1 MDANIIR
8 MYELWCEKA
17 TRDGDLAEELAAI
30 RGDIDAVNERFY
42 RNLEFGTGGLRGI
55 IGAGTNRMNVYT
67 VGRVSQGLADYVR
80 ANYPEGK
87 RSIAVSYDSRIKSE
101 MFSREAAAVFAS
113 NGIAVYIYPAL
124 MPTPALSFAVRHLGC
139 AAGVMITAS
148 HNPSEYNGYKVYN
161 SSGCQVTDEAAGEIS
176 SFIDRVD
183 CFEGVAFGNWDEL
196 LERGMISFIGED
208 TVTAFID
215 AVKSQSLVSDET
227 ELDRDVAIVYT
238 PLNGTGLMP
247 VRRTL
252 TECGYTNISIVESQ
266 KDPDGTFPTCPYP
279 NPEIRQA
286 MEEGIRKAREVGADL
301 LIATDP
307 DCDRVGIAVKD
318 DDGDYRLLTG
328 NETGILLTEY
338 ICERRCF
345 MDTMPD
351 DAVIIKT
358 IVTTEMVSA
367 IAKRWG
373 VKIMDVLTGF
383 KYIGEQIGL
392 LEEKGE
398 EERYVFGFEES
409 YGYLAG
415 TYVRDKDA
423 VVASMMICDM
433 FAYYRARGKCLPE
446 KLSELYS
453 KYGYYLNTLYS
464 FGFAGQEG
472 FFRMKEIMESL
483 REKGLGSCGIET
495 EYVKDYSMGI
505 EGLPVS
511 DVLKYYLPDG
521 GTVVVR
527 PSGTEPKLKVYLSVK
542 AEDRD
547 MALSEEKKLSESVR
561 QLFV

>member
-1 MDANIIR
+1 MDTKIR
-8 MYELWCEKA
+8 ETYELWLRKA
-17 TRDGDLAEELAAI
+17 LRDRDLTSELESVAGDEAA
-30 RGDIDAVNERFY
+30 VTERFY
-42 RNLEFGTGGLRGI
+42 RQLEFGTGGLRGI

-67 VGRVSQGLADYVR
+67 VGRVSQGLADYVK
-80 ANYPEGK
+80 AHFPEGK

-101 MFSREAAAVFAS
+101 YFSREASAVFAE
-113 NGIAVYIYPAL
+113 NGIKVYIYPEL

-139 AAGVMITAS
+139 AAGVMMTAS

-161 SSGCQVTDEAAGEIS
+161 SAGCQVTDEAASEIS
-176 SFIDRVD
+176 SFIDKAD
-183 CFEGVAFGNWDEL
+183 YFEDVSFGSWDEL
-196 LERGMISFIGED
+196 LEKGMISFIGED
-208 TVTAFID
+208 TVTAYIEN
-215 AVKSQSLVSDET
+215 VKSQSLVADEE

-238 PLNGTGLMP
+238 PLNGTGLRP
-247 VRRTL
+247 VVRTL
-252 TECGYTNISIVESQ
+252 SECGYTNISVVEEQ
-266 KDPDGTFPTCPYP
+266 REPDGTFPTCPYP

-286 MEEGIRKAREVGADL
+286 MEKGIEKAKSAGADL

-318 DDGDYRLLTG
+318 NGEYRLLTG

-338 ICERRCF
+338 ICELRCF
-345 MDTMPD
+345 KDTMPED
-351 DAVIIKT
+351 PLIIKT
-358 IVTTEMVSA
+358 IVTTEMIEP

-373 VKIMDVLTGF
+373 VRIKDVLTGF
-383 KYIGEQIGL
+383 KYIGEQIGF

-398 EERYVFGFEES
+398 ESRYVFGFEES

-433 FAYYRARGKCLPE
+433 FAYYRARGKSLPE
-446 KLSELYS
+446 KLAELYS

-464 FGFAGQEG
+464 FGFEGQEG
-472 FFRMKEIMESL
+472 FYRMRQIMEKL
-483 REKGLGSCGIET
+483 RESGLSPAGIET
-495 EYVKDYSMGI
+495 VSVKDYSRGI

-511 DVLKYYLPDG
+511 DVLKFYLPDG

-542 AEDRD
+542 SDDEDSARE
-547 MALSEEKKLSESVR
+547 EEKKLSASVR
-561 QLFV
+561 QLFG